1 MSLYAELTFQILS
14 ALTSEKKQIGFRR
27 TEDVT
32 TTTTRTDITEEMSGT
47 LEIADAV
54 VDQAIQFGG
63 VSSAK
68 MLYLEADGELTFK
81 FNGGSDSLKL
91 TTGTTGQKAKVMWEG
106 EFTSMTVSNASGATV
121 TLTYFLAG

>member
-14 ALTSEKKQIGFRR
+14 ALSSEKKQIGFQR

-47 LEIADAV
+47 TEVADGAT
-54 VDQAIQFGG
+54 DETIQFGG
-63 VSSAK
+63 VTSAK
-68 MLYLEADGELTFK
+68 ILYMECDGELSFK

-91 TTGTTGQKAKVMWEG
+91 VPVSGQKAKVMWEG
-106 EFTSMTVSNASGATV
+106 ELTAIAVSNGTGATV
-121 TLTYFLAG
+121 TLTYYLAG